1 MGLKISKNTPFW
13 AILGQLMQLI
23 PEEPDSDPVSGVYVV
38 NDRYV
43 HLPGYQFIIKEP
55 RLAVFTG

>member
-1 MGLKISKNTPFW
+1 MKNSDSKRLFFNCVTD
-13 AILGQLMQLI
+13 A
-23 PEEPDSDPVSGVYVV
+23 DSDPVSGVYVV